1 MDILK
6 EGDLM
11 IRISQLKM
19 HIEEDPTSL
28 ENKIREKLKL
38 NKRTS
43 FTYKIHRRNIDARE
57 KDNIYFVYSVDVS
70 CDDEEKILRKRIK
83 DVVKSP
89 IHSTKILSKGVRY
102 LQNPPVVVGFGP
114 AGMFASLLLAQY
126 GYCPIVLERGEDV
139 DTRSEKVKSFF
150 EEAIL
155 DEESNIQYGE
165 GGAGTFS
172 DGKLTARSKDPRVQ
186 KIYDTF
192 VRFGAPKEITYE
204 SFPHVG
210 SDKLKGIIKNIR
222 KEIIRLGGE
231 IHFNTKMESLI
242 IEDGNVVGVHTKDKD
257 YYSTQVILALGNSA
271 RDTVKNL
278 YAQGVTM
285 ESKPLAIGFRIEH
298 KQKNIDKALYH
309 TYANH
314 PSLQAAS
321 YRLTNTADNGRGV
334 YTFCMCPGGS
344 VVAATSLKEH
354 VVVNGMSDYA
364 RDKENANS
372 AVLVQVNAKDYGDGI
387 FDGMHYLDN
396 LEKQAYQLGGSN
408 YKAPCQRVI
417 DYLKNEK
424 SQSLGNVKPSY
435 PLGVTL
441 ANLNVLFSN
450 EMNDALKQGLLN
462 FDKKLEG
469 FASEDA
475 IITGVETRS
484 SSPIRI
490 VRDIN
495 TLYSTSVNGVYPCGE
510 GAGYAGGIVSSAIDG
525 LRCAEKLISEYNYE
539 K

>member
-19 HIEEDPTSL
+19 HIEEDPNSL

-70 CDDEEKILRKRIK
+70 CDDEEKILRKHIK

-89 IHSTKILSKGVRY
+89 IHSTKMLSKGVRY
-102 LQNPPVVVGFGP
+102 LKNPPIVVGFGP

-192 VRFGAPKEITYE
+192 VRFGAPKEIAYE

>member
-70 CDDEEKILRKRIK
+70 CDDEEKILRKHIK

-89 IHSTKILSKGVRY
+89 IHSTKMLSKGVRY
-102 LQNPPVVVGFGP
+102 LQNPPIVVGFGP

>member
-70 CDDEEKILRKRIK
+70 CDDEEKILRKHIK

-89 IHSTKILSKGVRY
+89 IHSTKMLSKGVRY

-192 VRFGAPKEITYE
+192 VRFGSPKEITYE